1 MSFKSNDDMRQKT
14 KKVLKRTFKI
24 LALSVASI
32 LVFVAVYCLAAIGL
46 SRIPVNKESN
56 TGKDMEIYILSNGVH
71 VDIVVPVK
79 SEQIDWSQYMAFE
92 HTRAA
97 DTSADWIAFG
107 WGDKGFYL
115 ETPTWAE
122 LKFSV
127 AFKAAF
133 ALGSSA
139 IHSTFYR
146 ELRES
151 ETCKKLTI
159 SREQYEG
166 LIKYI
171 KESLEWTVDN
181 QVKLIETEARYS
193 DHDAFYEAHRTY
205 HLFHTCNTW
214 ANNALKAAGLKASL
228 WTPYDK
234 GIFYHYRD

>member
-1 MSFKSNDDMRQKT
+1 MKHKVSKIFKKSAKALAMT
-14 KKVLKRTFKI
+14 IAGLVL
-24 LALSVASI
+24 
-32 LVFVAVYCLAAIGL
+32 FVAIYCLAAIGL
-46 SRIPVNKESN
+46 SRIPVNKNPQASN
-56 TGKDMEIYILSNGVH
+56 DMEIYILSNGVH

-79 SEQIDWSQYMAFE
+79 SGLIDWSQFMEYE

-97 DTSADWIAFG
+97 DTLADLIAFG

-146 ELRES
+146 ELEES

-159 SREQYEG
+159 SKQQYAE
-166 LIKYI
+166 LVKYI
-171 KESLEWTVDN
+171 KQSLEWTPDEK
-181 QVKLIETEARYS
+181 VKLIETDARYS
-193 DHDAFYEAHRTY
+193 DHDAFYEAHRVY

>member
-1 MSFKSNDDMRQKT
+1 MKQRASKIFKKSVR
-14 KKVLKRTFKI
+14 L
-24 LALSVASI
+24 LAWIIGGLLLFISI
-32 LVFVAVYCLAAIGL
+32 YCLAAISL
-46 SRIPVNKESN
+46 SRIPVNKNPEA
-56 TGKDMEIYILSNGVH
+56 GKEMDIYILSNGVH

-79 SEQIDWSQYMAFE
+79 SDLIDWSQHMEYD
-92 HTRAA
+92 HTRAV
-97 DTSADWIAFG
+97 DTLADWIAFG

-115 ETPTWAE
+115 DTPTWAE

-146 ELRES
+146 ELEEN

-159 SREQYEG
+159 SKQQYAG
-166 LIKYI
+166 LIQYI
-171 KESLEWTVDN
+171 KESLEWTPDN
-181 QVKLIETEARYS
+181 HVKLIETDARYS

-214 ANNALKAAGLKASL
+214 ANNALKAAGLKASF

-234 GIFYHYRD
+234 GIFYHYRDNN

>member
-1 MSFKSNDDMRQKT
+1 MKHNPGKIFKKSVRILGMSIGS
-14 KKVLKRTFKI
+14 L
-24 LALSVASI
+24 LL
-32 LVFVAVYCLAAIGL
+32 FVAVYCLAAIGL
-46 SRIPVNKESN
+46 SRIPVNKEPN
-56 TGKDMEIYILSNGVH
+56 TGKDMVIYILSNGVH

-79 SEQIDWSQYMAFE
+79 SEQIDWSQHMEYS
-92 HTRAA
+92 HTIAS
-97 DTSADWIAFG
+97 DTLADWIAFG

-146 ELRES
+146 EMEES
-151 ETCKKLTI
+151 ESCKKLTI
-159 SREQYEG
+159 SKEQYAG

-171 KESLEWTVDN
+171 KESLEWTPDN
-181 QVKLIETEARYS
+181 QVKLIETDARYS

-214 ANNALKAAGLKASL
+214 ANNALKAADLKASL

>member
-1 MSFKSNDDMRQKT
+1 MNDKA
-14 KKVLKRTFKI
+14 KKVFKRSAKI
-24 LALSVASI
+24 LGISVGG
-32 LVFVAVYCLAAIGL
+32 LLLFVALYCLAAIGL
-46 SRIPVNKESN
+46 SRITVNKESVE
-56 TGKDMEIYILSNGVH
+56 GKDMEIYLLSNGVH
-71 VDIVVPVK
+71 MDIVVPVK
-79 SEQIDWSQYMAFE
+79 SELMDWSKHMEYE

-97 DTSADWIAFG
+97 DTLADWIAFG

-146 ELRES
+146 ELEEN

-159 SREQYEG
+159 NKKQYAG
-166 LIKYI
+166 LVKYI
-171 KESLEWTVDN
+171 KESLEWTSDN
-181 QVKLIETEARYS
+181 QVKFIETDARYS

-214 ANNALKAAGLKASL
+214 ANNALKAGGLKASL

-234 GIFYHYRD
+234 GIFYHYRDDN

>member
-1 MSFKSNDDMRQKT
+1 MNIRTRKVFKKSI
-14 KKVLKRTFKI
+14 KI
-24 LALSVASI
+24 LSI
-32 LVFVAVYCLAAIGL
+32 TLVGLLLFVAMYCLAAIGL
-46 SRIPVNKESN
+46 SRIPVNKNPQSGN
-56 TGKDMEIYILSNGVH
+56 DMEIYILSNGVH

-79 SEQIDWSQYMAFE
+79 SELIDWSQHMEYD

-97 DTSADWIAFG
+97 DTLADWIAFG

-115 ETPTWAE
+115 DTPTWAE

-146 ELRES
+146 ELEES

-159 SREQYEG
+159 SKEQYAD
-166 LIKYI
+166 LVHFI
-171 KESLEWTVDN
+171 KESLEWTSDN
-181 QVKLIETEARYS
+181 QVKLIETDARYS
-193 DHDAFYEAHRTY
+193 DHDAFYEAHRVY
-205 HLFHTCNTW
+205 HLFYTCNTW

-234 GIFYHYRD
+234 GIFYHYRDE